1 MVSVMN
7 LGCMGSNPSAE
18 IAIRQ
23 KNKKKAGKKTMRKEN
38 MVTRTIKST
47 HCVLMCVDTSIGEVK
62 NIDVTLPR
70 SYKEVSD
77 MLTKAKELYDTNTL
91 KCVEVVDYEEKECLM
106 GMPESVFI
114 QYASEIVKQKK
125 EEN

>member
-1 MVSVMN
+1 
-7 LGCMGSNPSAE
+7 
-18 IAIRQ
+18 
-23 KNKKKAGKKTMRKEN
+23 MRKEN

-70 SYKEVSD
+70 TYKEVSAI
-77 MLTKAKELYDTNTL
+77 LAKAKELYDRDTF
-91 KCVEVVDYEEKECLM
+91 KCVDVIDYEEKECLM

-114 QYASEIVKQKK
+114 QYASEIVKKKK